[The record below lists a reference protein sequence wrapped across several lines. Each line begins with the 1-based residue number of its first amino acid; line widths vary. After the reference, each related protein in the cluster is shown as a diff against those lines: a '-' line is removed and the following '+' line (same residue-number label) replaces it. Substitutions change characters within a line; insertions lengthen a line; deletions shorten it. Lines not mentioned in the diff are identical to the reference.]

1 MIGSLTVL
9 YDADCPTCVRL
20 QRWLVAQ
27 PQLVPLQFVAA
38 GSPEARRRFV
48 GLDHEATLRQITVIA
63 DDGSI
68 YRKDRAMLVCL
79 WALARWRG
87 VALHAA
93 SPVRRPFVKLAA
105 AGLDRWRR
113 RAPGNAYRGGDVAP
127 PPFDRFGGTRPWEA
141 QRCDAERCGPGGR

>member
-1 MIGSLTVL
+1 MIRSLTVL

-27 PQLVPLQFVAA
+27 PQLVPLQFVPAA
-38 GSPEARRRFV
+38 SPEARRRFA
-48 GLDHEATLRQITVIA
+48 GLDHEDTRRQITVIA

-87 VALHAA
+87 VAVHAA
-93 SPVRRPFVKLAA
+93 SPVRRPFVMLAA

-113 RAPGNAYRGGDVAP
+113 RALGNAYRGGDVAP
-127 PPFDRFGGTRPWEA
+127 PPFDPF
-141 QRCDAERCGPGGR
+141 GPGGRCDADRCGPRDS